1 MMAEN
6 GVDVPNVDGTS
17 KSTPIAHLPQPKPP
31 TPSKRKLSDTD
42 IQTID
47 ARDGKCRKGTA
58 PIKAEY
64 LVQPEDNIITP
75 KPRINAADDDAA
87 EEFHHKD
94 RQPAGKNSKR
104 REKNQ
109 GQNTNRR
116 FGSSRDE
123 VGLCST
129 RVSPPEFSPEE
140 CRFGDRCKFEHDLRR
155 YLREHKREDLS
166 TFGRLC
172 PVWDV
177 KGTCEV
183 GWKCRFVGSH
193 SKEIYHGDGRKELV
207 LVDDEERK
215 CRYSATSSTSAD
227 KEAGVVNSI
236 TASDRILLTKK
247 KVQTPKSDLYLKWL
261 DNQTKEF
268 DKPAQ
273 KAGTDG
279 PAPSQDPVSTTSR
292 NSSSPDPSN
301 GTDAPAT
308 TITTNATT
316 TKEDNRALYR
326 DPPLLPSEKR
336 RLYFGPE
343 TPVLAPLTTQGNLP
357 FRRLCTSLGA
367 TFTYSEMAMSLPLL
381 QGHRPEWALLKAHES
396 ETQPPTFTNS
406 NSNIVYDYNYNQ
418 SRDLR
423 FGAQIAANKPW
434 VALKATE
441 ILTMLLPRGLRLV
454 DLNVGCPIDLVY
466 REGAGSALMDSP
478 GKLEKMLRGMN
489 AVSDDV
495 PITVKLRMGT
505 KDGKPTAQKLVER
518 LVLGDGNTSTGASGV
533 AAVTLHGR
541 SRQQRYTREAN
552 WDYIAETAGLIKT
565 LNEKADGRADT
576 VREVDERELANTH
589 KRSTARHGKAYFLGN
604 GDVYSH
610 EHYNEHIAH
619 AGVDTCM
626 VARGALMKPWIFEEI
641 TQGQYLDKSSSQRL
655 EYVEK
660 FCRYGLEAWGS
671 DEIGVG
677 QTRRFLLEWLS
688 FACRYVPVGLLEHL
702 PPNIQD
708 RPPRYRGRDELE
720 TLMASDNFRDWIKIR
735 YVISCISTE
744 VSVGSVLT
752 HTGIARCSL
761 ARRIRTSG
769 SNQSIKATASRFKL
783 KGRKDGGQVK

>member
-1 MMAEN
+1 MAEN
-6 GVDVPNVDGTS
+6 GVHVHDTDANHFSQFEP
-17 KSTPIAHLPQPKPP
+17 PLPA
-31 TPSKRKLSDTD
+31 KRKLEDTERHNTD
-42 IQTID
+42 V
-47 ARDGKCRKGTA
+47 RDDKRRKGTA
-58 PIKAEY
+58 PIKEEY
-64 LVQPEDNIITP
+64 LVHPEANVITP
-75 KPRINAADDDAA
+75 KPALDAADDDAA

-94 RQPAGKNSKR
+94 RQPTSKNSKR

-116 FGSSRDE
+116 FGSSKDE

-129 RVSPPEFSPEE
+129 RVSAPEFSPED
-140 CRFGDRCKFEHDLRR
+140 CKFGDRCKFEHDLRR
-155 YLREHKREDLS
+155 YLTEHKREDLT
-166 TFGRLC
+166 TFGGLC

-177 KGTCEV
+177 KGTCSL

-193 SKEIYHGDGRKELV
+193 SKEIDHGDGRKELV

-215 CRYSATSSTSAD
+215 SRHSATSSTST
-227 KEAGVVNSI
+227 ENETGVANSI
-236 TASDRILLTKK
+236 STSDRILLTKK
-247 KVQTPKSDLYLKWL
+247 KVQTPKSDLCLKWL
-261 DNQTKEF
+261 DNQTKGF
-268 DKPAQ
+268 DQAAQ
-273 KAGTDG
+273 KTQSLAST
-279 PAPSQDPVSTTSR
+279 PSQVTSSPKLR
-292 NSSSPDPSN
+292 NSPSPEASN
-301 GTDAPAT
+301 GTTAP
-308 TITTNATT
+308 
-316 TKEDNRALYR
+316 TKALAIDSIKQDNRALYSS
-326 DPPLLPSEKR
+326 PPLLPSEKH

-367 TFTYSEMAMSLPLL
+367 TFTYSEMAMSLPLI

-396 ETQPPTFTNS
+396 EIQPPTFSASTGTKSKANA
-406 NSNIVYDYNYNQ
+406 NIVYDYDQ
-418 SRDLR
+418 SHDLR

-441 ILTMLLPRGLRLV
+441 ILTTLLPRGLRLI

-478 GKLEKMLRGMN
+478 GKLEKILRGMN
-489 AVSDDV
+489 AVSNEI
-495 PITVKLRMGT
+495 PITAKIRTGT

-518 LVLGDGNTSTGASGV
+518 LVLGDEIANPGGASAV

-552 WDYIAETAGLIKT
+552 WEYIAETAGLIRR
-565 LNEKADGRADT
+565 LNEKADRRADT
-576 VREVDERELANTH
+576 VREVDERDLAHPHRGSKSGN
-589 KRSTARHGKAYFLGN
+589 GKVFFLGN
-604 GDVYSH
+604 GDVYSY
-610 EHYNEHIAH
+610 EHYNEHLTH

-641 TQGQYLDKSSSQRL
+641 EQGQYLDKSSSQRL

-688 FACRYVPVGLLEHL
+688 FACRYVPVGLLERL
-702 PPNIQD
+702 PPSIQD

-735 YVISCISTE
+735 YVLSDSW
-744 VSVGSVLT
+744 
-752 HTGIARCSL
+752 
-761 ARRIRTSG
+761 
-769 SNQSIKATASRFKL
+769 
-783 KGRKDGGQVK
+783 

>member
-1 MMAEN
+1 MAEN
-6 GVDVPNVDGTS
+6 YVVLNGNGDAGRAPVAHFSQPEP
-17 KSTPIAHLPQPKPP
+17 STP
-31 TPSKRKLSDTD
+31 TKRKLDETD
-42 IQTID
+42 MQKTD
-47 ARDGKCRKGTA
+47 ARDDKRRKGTA

-64 LVQPEDNIITP
+64 LVHPEDNAIA
-75 KPRINAADDDAA
+75 PRPALDAADDDAA
-87 EEFHHKD
+87 EEFHHKE
-94 RQPAGKNSKR
+94 RQPGSKNSKR

-109 GQNTNRR
+109 GQNTSRR

-123 VGLCST
+123 VGLCSS
-129 RVSPPEFSPEE
+129 RVSTPEFSPEN
-140 CRFGDRCKFEHDLRR
+140 CKFSDRCKFEHDLRK
-155 YLREHKREDLS
+155 YLTDHKREDLT
-166 TFGRLC
+166 TFGGLC

-177 KGTCEV
+177 KGTCSL

-193 SKEIYHGDGRKELV
+193 SKETSQGDGRKELV
-207 LVDDEERK
+207 LIDDEERK
-215 CRYSATSSTSAD
+215 SRYNSTSSTSA
-227 KEAGVVNSI
+227 ENETGVVNSI
-236 TASDRILLTKK
+236 TTSDRILLTKK
-247 KVQTPKSDLYLKWL
+247 KVTTAKSDLYLKWL
-261 DNQTKEF
+261 DDQTNDF
-268 DKPAQ
+268 DKAPPKGRPAASKPPQ
-273 KAGTDG
+273 GSSSPTL
-279 PAPSQDPVSTTSR
+279 R
-292 NSSSPDPSN
+292 NSSSPEPSN
-301 GTDAPAT
+301 GIDSPAT
-308 TITTNATT
+308 RVTT
-316 TKEDNRALYR
+316 TSSTTKGDNRALFK

-396 ETQPPTFTNS
+396 EAQPPTLTS
-406 NSNIVYDYNYNQ
+406 KSNIVYDYNYNP
-418 SRDLR
+418 STDLR

-441 ILTMLLPRGLRLV
+441 ILTSLLPGGLRLI

-489 AVSDDV
+489 AVSNEIPV
-495 PITVKLRMGT
+495 TVKIRSGT

-518 LVLGDGNTSTGASGV
+518 LVLGDGSGASSGV

-541 SRQQRYTREAN
+541 SRQQRYTKEAN
-552 WDYIAETAGLIKT
+552 WEYISETAALIKK
-565 LNEKADGRADT
+565 LNEKADKRADT
-576 VREVDERELANTH
+576 VKEVDERELANPQ
-589 KRSTARHGKAYFLGN
+589 KGSTSKNGKVFFLGN

-610 EHYNEHIAH
+610 EHYSEHIAQ

-626 VARGALMKPWIFEEI
+626 VARGALMKPWVFEEI
-641 TQGQYLDKSSSQRL
+641 AQGQYLDKSSSQRL

-702 PPNIQD
+702 PPSIQD
-708 RPPRYRGRDELE
+708 RPPRYRGRDDLE

-735 YVISCISTE
+735 YVVCLP
-744 VSVGSVLT
+744 VGRLPVV
-752 HTGIARCSL
+752 RC
-761 ARRIRTSG
+761 
-769 SNQSIKATASRFKL
+769 
-783 KGRKDGGQVK
+783 

>member
-1 MMAEN
+1 MAEDYPVLNSN
-6 GVDVPNVDGTS
+6 GDADAGSASVTHFSQTEP
-17 KSTPIAHLPQPKPP
+17 STP
-31 TPSKRKLSDTD
+31 TKRKSDD
-42 IQTID
+42 ADMQKID
-47 ARDGKCRKGTA
+47 VRDDKRRKGTA
-58 PIKAEY
+58 SIKEEY
-64 LVQPEDNIITP
+64 LIQPGENVMAP
-75 KPRINAADDDAA
+75 KPALDAADDDAA

-94 RQPAGKNSKR
+94 RQPASKNSKR

-109 GQNTNRR
+109 GQNTNRK
-116 FGSSRDE
+116 FGSSKDD

-129 RVSPPEFSPEE
+129 RVSTPEFSPED
-140 CRFGDRCKFEHDLRR
+140 CKFGERCKFEHDLRK
-155 YLREHKREDLS
+155 YLTDHKRQDVT
-166 TFGRLC
+166 TFGGLC

-177 KGTCEV
+177 KGTCSL

-193 SKEIYHGDGRKELV
+193 SKEVSHGDGRKELI
-207 LVDDEERK
+207 LFDDEGRK
-215 CRYSATSSTSAD
+215 SQYSAMSSTSA
-227 KEAGVVNSI
+227 ENETGVVNSI

-247 KVQTPKSDLYLKWL
+247 NVRTPRSDLYLKWL
-261 DNQTKEF
+261 DDQTKEL
-268 DKPAQ
+268 DKSANRSKPATT
-273 KAGTDG
+273 K
-279 PAPSQDPVSTTSR
+279 PSQGTSLPSFR
-292 NSSSPDPSN
+292 NSSSPEPFN
-301 GTDAPAT
+301 GTDTRAT
-308 TITTNATT
+308 TITTTSP
-316 TKEDNRALYR
+316 TKEDNRALYK

-336 RLYFGPE
+336 RLYFGAE

-381 QGHRPEWALLKAHES
+381 QGQRSEWALIKAHES
-396 ETQPPTFTNS
+396 EIQPPTLTS
-406 NSNIVYDYNYNQ
+406 KSNIVYDYNYNP
-418 SRDLR
+418 STDLR

-441 ILTMLLPRGLRLV
+441 ILTSLLPGGLRLV

-478 GKLEKMLRGMN
+478 GKLEKILRGMN
-489 AVSDDV
+489 AVSKNV
-495 PITVKLRMGT
+495 PVTVKIRMGT

-518 LVLGDGNTSTGASGV
+518 LVLGDGSGGSSGV

-541 SRQQRYTREAN
+541 SRQQRYSREAN
-552 WDYIAETAGLIKT
+552 WEYIAETAGLIKRF
-565 LNEKADGRADT
+565 NEKADQRADT
-576 VREVDERELANTH
+576 VKEVDEREVANPQ
-589 KRSTARHGKAYFLGN
+589 KGSISGNGKVFFLGN

-610 EHYNEHIAH
+610 EHYNEHMAH

-641 TQGQYLDKSSSQRL
+641 AQGQYIDKSSSQRL

-671 DEIGVG
+671 DEIGIG

-702 PPNIQD
+702 PPSIQD

-720 TLMASDNFRDWIKIR
+720 TLMASDNFKDWVKIR
-735 YVISCISTE
+735 YVVPRP
-744 VSVGSVLT
+744 VS
-752 HTGIARCSL
+752 
-761 ARRIRTSG
+761 
-769 SNQSIKATASRFKL
+769 
-783 KGRKDGGQVK
+783 